1 VAINDKYTERNIS
14 RLLEKIDYSKGLEY
28 QEELFSKQEITFYST
43 IVNNAKERSVAYL
56 ETKNPNAINSYYLT
70 LEQIM

>member
-1 VAINDKYTERNIS
+1 MAINDKYTERNIS
-14 RLLEKIDYSKGLEY
+14 RLLEKIDYSKVLEY

>member
-1 VAINDKYTERNIS
+1 MAINDKYTERNIS